1 MKKGKNKAR
10 KARKEDCDSV
20 WTEPQYYRK
29 TVTPKRLASRDNVPT
44 QGNPQGRK
52 WVREVGEVG

>member
-10 KARKEDCDSV
+10 KARRRKEDYESV
-20 WTEPQYYRK
+20 WTLPQCYK
-29 TVTPKRLASRDNVPT
+29 ETVTPKRLSSVPT

-52 WVREVGEVG
+52 WVRT